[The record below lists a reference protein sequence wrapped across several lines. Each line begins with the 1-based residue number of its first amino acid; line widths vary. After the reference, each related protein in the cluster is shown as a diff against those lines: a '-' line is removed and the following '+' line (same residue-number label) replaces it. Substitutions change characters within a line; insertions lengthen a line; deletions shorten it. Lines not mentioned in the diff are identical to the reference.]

1 MKVKEKNLSIVDMVE
16 TQVIASILEQEHI
29 EAAIQS
35 EVNIAFLVTGSLLTL
50 EDDVNRLKDAG
61 MYVFVHLDFIGGL
74 ASNKDGIQYLARK
87 IKPHGIITTKNQLIK
102 MARAEG
108 LLSIQRTFLIDSS
121 AINKSMSMIA
131 SSKPDAIEVLP
142 GVIPK
147 VIEDLCGRTDL
158 PIIAGGLISQK
169 EEVMQA
175 LEAGSL
181 AVSGGN
187 IDLWNM
193 KI

>member
-1 MKVKEKNLSIVDMVE
+1 MSLSIVDMVE
-16 TQVIASILEQEHI
+16 SQVIASILEKGHI
-29 EAAIQS
+29 DVAIKS
-35 EVNIAFLVTGSLLTL
+35 RANIAFLVTGSLLTI
-50 EDDVNRLKDAG
+50 EADVQRLKDSG

-74 ASNKDGIQYLARK
+74 ASNKDGIQYLARR

-102 MARAEG
+102 IARAEG

-131 SSKPDAIEVLP
+131 ASRPDAIEVLP

-147 VIEDLCGRTDL
+147 VIEDLTERSDL
-158 PIIAGGLISQK
+158 PIIAGGLISNK
-169 EEVMQA
+169 EEVMRA

-181 AVSGGN
+181 AASGGN
-187 IDLWNM
+187 TELWDLE
-193 KI
+193 I

>member
-1 MKVKEKNLSIVDMVE
+1 
-16 TQVIASILEQEHI
+16 
-29 EAAIQS
+29 
-35 EVNIAFLVTGSLLTL
+35 
-50 EDDVNRLKDAG
+50 
-61 MYVFVHLDFIGGL
+61 
-74 ASNKDGIQYLARK
+74 
-87 IKPHGIITTKNQLIK
+87 

-158 PIIAGGLISQK
+158 PIIHL
-169 EEVMQA
+169 A
-175 LEAGSL
+175 LYLYTYLRSFR
-181 AVSGGN
+181 
-187 IDLWNM
+187 
-193 KI
+193 

>member
-1 MKVKEKNLSIVDMVE
+1 MSISIVDMVE
-16 TQVIASILEQEHI
+16 SQVIASILNEEHI

-35 EVNIAFLVTGSLLTL
+35 KANVVFLVTGSLLTL
-50 EDDVNRLKDAG
+50 EDDVNRLKHAG

-74 ASNKDGIQYLARK
+74 AGSKEGIQYLARR
-87 IKPHGIITTKNQLIK
+87 IKPHGIITTKNQLVK
-102 MARAEG
+102 VARAEG
-108 LLSIQRTFLIDSS
+108 LLSIQRTFLIDSN
-121 AINKSMSMIA
+121 AINKSIAMIA

-147 VIEDLCGRTDL
+147 VIDDLTKRSEL
-158 PIIAGGLISQK
+158 PIIAGGLVSEKLEIL
-169 EEVMQA
+169 QA
-175 LEAGSL
+175 LEAGAL

-193 KI
+193 TI